1 MGIVLE
7 NLRETFSEPWK
18 PVPRWGL
25 VAWTITYALFLIY
38 ALRHREGFLFV
49 DNANLVVHE
58 SGHALFGWFGQTLG
72 LWGGTIMQ
80 LLVPLLLAAS
90 FAYKRQTAGAAFCL
104 FVFFENFLYVA
115 TYMADARIQ
124 QLDLVSLGGDGP
136 VEHDWYLMFTQLGLL
151 QQDTAVAAI
160 TRTLGYLGMAAS
172 VGWLWLR
179 GAAPAGKARAAG
191 A

>member
-1 MGIVLE
+1 MLE
-7 NLRETFSEPWK
+7 DLREAFSRPWR
-18 PVPRWGL
+18 PVPRWAL
-25 VAWTITYALFLIY
+25 IAWTACYGLFLVY
-38 ALRHREGFLFV
+38 ALRNREGFLFV
-49 DNANLVVHE
+49 DNVNLVVHE

-90 FAYKRQTAGAAFCL
+90 FAYRRQTAAAAFCL

-124 QLDLVSLGGDGP
+124 QLDLVSLGGGDGP
-136 VEHDWYLMFTQLGLL
+136 VEHDWYLMLSQLGLL
-151 QQDTAVAAI
+151 QQDRSIAAVV
-160 TRTLGYLGMAAS
+160 RTLGFLGMAAS

-179 GAAPAGKARAAG
+179 GGAAEKTHAAG

>member
-1 MGIVLE
+1 MLDD
-7 NLRETFSEPWK
+7 LRETFSEPWQ
-18 PVPRWGL
+18 PVSRGAL
-25 VAWTITYALFLIY
+25 LAWTAGYALFLVY
-38 ALRHREGFLFV
+38 ALRNREGFLFL
-49 DNANLVVHE
+49 DNVNLVVHE

-90 FAYKRQTAGAAFCL
+90 FAYKRQTAAAAFCL
-104 FVFFENFLYVA
+104 FLFFENFLYVA

-124 QLDLVSLGGDGP
+124 QLDLVSLGGGDGP
-136 VEHDWYLMFTQLGLL
+136 VEHDWYLMFSQLGLL
-151 QQDTAVAAI
+151 QHDKAIAAVV
-160 TRTLGYLGMAAS
+160 RTLGFLGMAAS

-179 GAAPAGKARAAG
+179 GMTAEKARAAG

>member
-1 MGIVLE
+1 MVLDD
-7 NLRETFSEPWK
+7 LRETFSEPWQ
-18 PVPRWGL
+18 PVSRGAL
-25 VAWTITYALFLIY
+25 LAWTLCYALFLVY
-38 ALRHREGFLFV
+38 ALRNRDGFLFV

-90 FAYKRQTAGAAFCL
+90 FAYKRQTAAAAFCM

-115 TYMADARIQ
+115 TYMADARVQ
-124 QLDLVSLGGDGP
+124 QLDLVSLGGGDGP

-151 QQDTAVAAI
+151 QQDKAIAAA
-160 TRTLGYLGMAAS
+160 TRTLGFLGMAAS

-179 GAAPAGKARAAG
+179 GATAEKARAAG